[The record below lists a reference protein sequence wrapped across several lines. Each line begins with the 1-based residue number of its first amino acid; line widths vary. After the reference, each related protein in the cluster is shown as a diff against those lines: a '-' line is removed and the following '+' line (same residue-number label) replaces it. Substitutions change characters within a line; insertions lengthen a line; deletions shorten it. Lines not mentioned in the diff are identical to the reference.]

1 MKVGFSI
8 FSTKAFNAE
17 AAKFFAI
24 KAEELGYESLW
35 MPEHVAF
42 PTTIASKYPYSEDGS
57 YPGDQDLDCP
67 EPLSVLNYLAALTK
81 RVKLGTVIIILP
93 LHHPLIIGKQ
103 LATLDVLSGGRLIL
117 GVGSGWL
124 KEEFD
129 MLGIDWKTRGSRTDE
144 IIQALRII
152 WGANPSTFHGKHFNF
167 GPLKSFPKP
176 VNGNIPIFIGGH
188 SPANARRAA
197 RLGDGLMPASSPE
210 IALQAWEMMKEE
222 CRRISRDP
230 AGIEFNCSADKACWF
245 GGYDKMAESARRLR
259 DIGVTRITAPSTMFG
274 LEWNPDAI
282 SRAMEHVANEVIAK
296 IN

>member
-8 FSTKAFNAE
+8 FSTKAFNPD
-17 AAKFFAI
+17 AAKFFATR
-24 KAEELGYESLW
+24 AEELGYESLW

-67 EPLSVLNYLAALTK
+67 EPLAVLNYLAAVTK

-93 LHHPLIIGKQ
+93 LHHPLTIGKQ
-103 LATLDVLSGGRLIL
+103 LATLDVLSGGRVIL

-144 IIQALRII
+144 MIQALRVI
-152 WGANPSTFHGKHFNF
+152 WGENASTFRGRHFDF

-210 IALQAWEMMKEE
+210 LALQAWELMKEE
-222 CRRISRDP
+222 CRRIGRDP
-230 AGIEFNCSADKACWF
+230 SAIEFNCSADKACWF

-282 SRAMEHVANEVIAK
+282 SRAMEHVAKEVIAK